1 MRAYGDAPP
10 RRHRKVCIRVRE
22 EKAELAGEAHLP
34 HALWGRHGCSRGHG
48 EEDGHEQIALRSQ
61 PRLPAGREHSAKRSR
76 AARRCASSN
85 GAPFSSSYARCMI
98 CEGCKGGDLQ
108 LRPVVCPFSE

>member
-48 EEDGHEQIALRSQ
+48 EEDGHEQTALRSQ
-61 PRLPAGREHSAKRSR
+61 PRLPAGRECHSMVTSLV
-76 AARRCASSN
+76 
-85 GAPFSSSYARCMI
+85 YVLVLITQMI
-98 CEGCKGGDLQ
+98 HGSLQ
-108 LRPVVCPFSE
+108 VV